1 LGKNQEKP
9 VEIGEFP
16 LTLPGTKPHCNHRQ
30 GSSKPH
36 EYRVFVHVDQVIAP
50 PHAVRI
56 SRRKPVNNG
65 SPKGSPTEGEHYM
78 ATGLTKTALTRQM
91 AEKLEITN
99 KQSAAFLDL
108 LAETAIK
115 ETKKN
120 GVFVIPGIGRLVKAE
135 RKARM
140 GRNPQTGQAIKIK
153 AKTVVKFRVAKSAK
167 DTIAPPK
174 K

>member
-1 LGKNQEKP
+1 MA
-9 VEIGEFP
+9 
-16 LTLPGTKPHCNHRQ
+16 PG
-30 GSSKPH
+30 
-36 EYRVFVHVDQVIAP
+36 
-50 PHAVRI
+50 
-56 SRRKPVNNG
+56 
-65 SPKGSPTEGEHYM
+65 M
-78 ATGLTKTALTRQM
+78 TKTALIRHM
-91 AEKLEITN
+91 AEKLQITN
-99 KQSAAFLDL
+99 KQAAAGLDL

-167 DTIAPPK
+167 DVIAPPK